1 MKGVAIGVNKASMV
15 NDNGKS
21 FTATREGMLWI
32 VDGIGYKDPFE
43 AFKAI
48 ERSAEN
54 GNSNSRHV

>member
-32 VDGIGYKDPFE
+32 VDGKGYKDPFE

-48 ERSAEN
+48 ERS
-54 GNSNSRHV
+54 SNEKRN